1 MKTTIPALLL
11 LVALAACDDGPRVV
25 VRASLDGRPVAD
37 LPVTLL
43 PYDRDALQDSL
54 RATDESDAAQL
65 PQELLRDVAKL
76 DSTIQRTPRDSAGTL
91 RADSLRARRDSLAA
105 RADSAA
111 RAWEARLLHRADSLG
126 RLRAEAEERSPAADT
141 TDASG
146 RASLP
151 AEPGQVWLRARYV
164 LPDAVMEWNV
174 PVTLPAGQDSLA
186 AVLDET
192 NGRRLR
198 M

>member
-1 MKTTIPALLL
+1 MKTTILAPLL

-25 VRASLDGRPVAD
+25 VRASLNGRAVAD

-54 RATDESDAAQL
+54 RRGDESDAAQL
-65 PQELLRDVAKL
+65 PQELLRKVAQL
-76 DSTIQRTPRDSAGTL
+76 DSALDRAGRDSAGIA
-91 RADSLRARRDSLAA
+91 RADSLRARRDSIAA

-111 RAWEARLLHRADSLG
+111 RAWESRLLHRADSLG
-126 RLRAEAEERSPAADT
+126 RARAEETDRTPSADT

-146 RASLP
+146 RAALAAS
-151 AEPGQVWLRARYV
+151 PGMAWLRARYV
-164 LPDAVMEWNV
+164 LPDAVIEWNV
-174 PVTLPAGQDSLA
+174 PVTLPAGQDSIVA
-186 AVLDET
+186 ALDQT
-192 NGRRLR
+192 NARRVE

>member
-1 MKTTIPALLL
+1 MKTTIPALL

-25 VRASLDGRPVAD
+25 VRASLSGRPVAD
-37 LPVTLL
+37 LPVMLL
-43 PYDRDALQDSL
+43 PYDRDALRDSI
-54 RATDESDAAQL
+54 RAGDDSDAAQL

-76 DSTIQRTPRDSAGTL
+76 DSTLQRTPRASAGL
-91 RADSLRARRDSLAA
+91 ARADSLRARRDSIAA

-111 RAWEARLLHRADSLG
+111 RAWEARLVHRADSLG
-126 RLRAEAEERSPAADT
+126 RLRAEEEERSPAADT

-146 RASLP
+146 RATLP
-151 AEPGQVWLRARYV
+151 TAPGKVWLRASYV
-164 LPDAVMEWNV
+164 LPDAVIEWNV

-186 AVLDET
+186 VARDES
-192 NGRRLR
+192 NGRRVR